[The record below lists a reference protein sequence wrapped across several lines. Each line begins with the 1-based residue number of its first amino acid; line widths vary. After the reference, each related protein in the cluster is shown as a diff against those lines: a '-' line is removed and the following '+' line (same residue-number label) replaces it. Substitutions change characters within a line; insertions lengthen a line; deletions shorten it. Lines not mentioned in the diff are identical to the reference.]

1 MKNDEI
7 KYYQYVG
14 SSYDAD
20 QYGCP
25 KPIRNKVYSETD
37 KISHSDVAYFNTRYS
52 AAFGLEWKLVDKPK
66 QAERKF
72 KLLTQDGYGFEFF
85 TKGFIYK
92 ESYKGNSAQS
102 AYELVKSFP
111 KDWQEVFDD
120 EEKVNSPSHY
130 NQSVIECIDAMFAAT
145 VKKPSNEAILVSN
158 AIKYLWRY
166 EAKNGIEDVKKSQW
180 YINKL
185 VEILDNK

>member
-7 KYYQYVG
+7 KYYKYVG

-52 AAFGLEWKLVDKPK
+52 AAVGLEWKLVDKPK
-66 QAERKF
+66 QAERRF
-72 KLLTQDGYGFEFF
+72 RLLTQDGYDTI
-85 TKGFIYK
+85 TKGKIYS
-92 ESYKGNSAQS
+92 ESFSPGVCNFLKFLEKHPN
-102 AYELVKSFP
+102 
-111 KDWQEVFDD
+111 DWQEVFDD

-130 NQSVIECIDAMFAAT
+130 NQSGIECIDAMFAAT
-145 VKKPSNEAILVSN
+145 VNKPSNEAILVSN

-166 EAKNGIEDVKKSQW
+166 EAKNGIKDVKKAQW

-185 VEILDNK
+185 VDILDKK